1 MANWKQN
8 RLGDLAKTAG
18 GGAIYLFSQGQR
30 LRYGAET
37 GPDQGKLYKKVKRGS
52 GVMGGACYAISAFW
66 VIFHATQ
73 GSDNPFTKDRTIW
86 EYLFDQGGLNLGAAS
101 NIVVEHRE
109 SSRIG
114 QTLYF
119 DQQLGKFGLVRR
131 KEIVS
136 GQDLEVSGSASHIG
150 TLQGKGRA
158 IANAIVQ
165 QGEGYRTIS
174 LRRAEGGGHAVAG
187 WVGQDVS
194 FMDPNFGEFWF
205 PNHQS
210 FIGWFEAFW
219 GLVQYPYTEIVV
231 RTYAAKIV

>member
-1 MANWKQN
+1 MASWRQT
-8 RLGDLAKTAG
+8 RLSDLATAAG
-18 GGAIYLFSQGQR
+18 GGVIYLFSQGQR
-30 LRYGAET
+30 LRYGAED
-37 GPDQGKLYKKVKRGS
+37 GPDQGKLYKKVRRGS

-73 GSDNPFTKDRTIW
+73 GSDHPFTKDRTIW
-86 EYLFDQGGLNLGAAS
+86 QYLFDQGGLNLGAAQ

-136 GQDLEVSGSASHIG
+136 GEVMEVSGSASHI
-150 TLQGKGRA
+150 TTSAGKGRA
-158 IANAIVQ
+158 IGNAIVQ

-174 LRRAEGGGHAVAG
+174 LKRATGGGHAVAG

-194 FMDPNFGEFWF
+194 FMDPNYGEFWF
-205 PNHQS
+205 PNHPS
-210 FIGWFEAFW
+210 FTEWFEAFW
-219 GLVQYPYTEIVV
+219 QISSYPYTEIVV
-231 RTYAAKIV
+231 RTYAMKVI